1 MTLKDRISAVFIF
14 EKKGRKKFGKKYN
27 EAKRNSK

>member
-1 MTLKDRISAVFIF
+1 MTLKDQISAVFIF
-14 EKKGRKKFGKKYN
+14 EKKGRKKLGKKFN